1 MNKFKTLRVKLF
13 LILMTAWSS
22 VVFAQPVITS
32 FSPTTG
38 AIGTTVTI
46 TGTGFNTAAAQN
58 IVYFG
63 GAKAVI
69 TSATATL
76 LTVTVPVGSTY
87 EPISA
92 TSALSGLTAFSS
104 NPFDVTFN
112 SVGGID
118 ANSFDP
124 RVNFTVGIQ
133 PYGIVSA
140 DLDLDGKPDLAIPNT
155 NAANK
160 VSVLRNNAA
169 IGLINSSTLN
179 SNITFSSGNITC
191 SVQVADIDG
200 DGRKDIIETNYGD
213 NTFSVLMNTA
223 NPGSITS
230 SSFAARVSFTT
241 GSNPFGIAVNDIDM
255 DGRPDVIV
263 VNCQS
268 NNISV
273 FRNTSTLG
281 NISFA
286 PKVDFGISGQSFY
299 VMLRDIDGDRKPE
312 IIAVVTSTGGVTI
325 FRNTS
330 TPGIINASTFASALL
345 IPTGLTPRDFDIADM
360 DGDGKVDILVPNQDN
375 ANFSAYRNLSTV
387 GSISFSA
394 RVNFSTV
401 TNPSGAKIG
410 DIDGD
415 GKPDLVIIG
424 SNTAQVF
431 KNTSTSGTFSF
442 GTGISFALGNS
453 SMNTVIVDMDG
464 DGKPEIC
471 VFDYN
476 DGTISIL
483 HNKILTPPTIT
494 SFSPTSGS
502 IGTLVSISGTALT
515 NPAAFTIGGKAAIV
529 ISNDGST
536 LVGMV
541 MPGATT
547 GNISLTTGGG
557 TVNSASNFTVIPSL
571 LPVTQQGSKL
581 VGTGN
586 IGNAQQG
593 YSVSISA
600 DGNTAIVGGWSDNG
614 YIGAAWIYT
623 RSGSIWT
630 QQGSKLVGTGNIGNA
645 QQGISVS
652 LSADGNTVL
661 VGGNGDNSNTGAAW
675 IYTHSGSTW
684 TQQGSKL
691 VGTGAIGSANQGSS
705 VSLSAD
711 GNTAIVGGQGDNASI
726 GAAWIYTRSGSTW
739 TQQGSKLVGSGNA
752 GTSTQGSS
760 VSLSAD
766 GNTALVGGYQDNN
779 FIGAAWIYTR
789 SGSTWTQQGSKLVG
803 TGYIGSF
810 ICQGSS
816 VSLSADGNT
825 ALVGGYGD
833 NSVGAIWIYTRSG
846 STWTQQGSKLVGTV
860 IQGNP
865 QQGRSVSLSADGNT
879 ALVGG
884 NSDNGGIGA
893 VWIFTRS
900 GSTWTQQGSKL
911 VGTGYTGTPN
921 QGRSVSLS
929 ADGNTALVGGY
940 GDNTSIGAAWVFTPP
955 PSPTVASFS
964 PASGSV
970 GTLVTISGTNLGTS
984 SAFTIGGIAAI
995 VISNTGTTLVG
1006 MVMPGATTGNI
1017 SITTASGTVNS
1028 VSNFTVTPSLAPVS
1042 QQGSKLL
1049 GNDIAGTSSQGTSVS
1064 VSADGNTAIVGGSGD
1079 YYSIGA
1085 VWIYVRSGGIWSQQ
1099 GGKLVGNDYVGNSY
1113 QGCSVALSADGNT
1126 ALVGGYND
1134 NSFVGAVW
1142 VYTRSGSTWT
1152 QQGTK
1157 LIGTGYS
1164 GLPRMGYSVSLSA
1177 DGNTA
1182 LFGGYADNAS
1192 AGAVWVFTRNGSTW
1206 TQQGSKL
1213 VGTGNT
1219 GAPFLGASVS
1229 LSADG
1234 NTAIIGGYNDNTG
1247 MGAAWVFTR
1256 SGSVW
1261 SQQGTKLVGT
1271 GSTGTLVNQGY
1282 SVSLSAD
1289 GNTALVGGDRENA
1302 SGVIT
1307 GAAWVYTRSGG
1318 VWSQQGSKLIGT
1330 GYVGNPY
1337 QGASVSLSAD
1347 GNTALV
1353 SGHQDNFS
1361 KGAVWVYTRSG
1372 GVWTQYGN
1380 KLVGTGTA
1388 GVSGSTQGSSVS
1400 LSADGNTAIVGGS
1413 SDNNY
1418 IGAAWVFTPLL
1429 PPLAIDAT
1437 GILANGFTA
1446 NWNASTGA
1454 TGYQLDVDDNND
1466 FSSPIINNLD
1476 VTGFTTKA
1484 VTGLTPLT
1492 TYYYRVRAYNANSTS
1507 GNSNVI
1513 TVITVSVITDIKD
1526 LQKENVIIV
1535 YPNPANGII
1544 TLSGL
1549 SFIANDQSV
1558 SLIISDIF
1566 GKTMLSKKLER
1577 NTISETI
1584 DISSLGN
1591 GVYFI
1596 ILQTDIERIVKRF
1609 VKQ

>member
-330 TPGIINASTFASALL
+330 TPGIINASTFASPLL
-345 IPTGLTPRDFDIADM
+345 ITTGLTPRDFDIADM

-726 GAAWIYTRSGSTW
+726 GAA
-739 TQQGSKLVGSGNA
+739 
-752 GTSTQGSS
+752 
-760 VSLSAD
+760 
-766 GNTALVGGYQDNN
+766 
-779 FIGAAWIYTR
+779 
-789 SGSTWTQQGSKLVG
+789 
-803 TGYIGSF
+803 
-810 ICQGSS
+810 
-816 VSLSADGNT
+816 
-825 ALVGGYGD
+825 
-833 NSVGAIWIYTRSG
+833 WIYTRSG